1 MRREWTKS
9 QRRLL
14 RELSG
19 KAYDRELARE
29 LGALETDFLRW
40 RRGEIDVHKLSEQI
54 HRFHNGPARQLYLDY
69 TGTHLE
75 LSVGAALGRGV
86 LTEEEAT
93 PEILEALKGLIELA
107 RERWDEEDGNDESK
121 GASSGNDPGD

>member
-14 RELSG
+14 RELAG

-29 LGALETDFLRW
+29 IGALEADFARW
-40 RRGEIDVHKLSEQI
+40 RRGEIDVHDLSEQI
-54 HRFHNGPARQLYLDY
+54 HRFHNGPARRLYLDY

-107 RERWDEEDGNDESK
+107 RERRDEDDDESE
-121 GASSGNDPGD
+121 GAPSGNDPSD